1 MQLGTKFDATLVA
14 ADAVPDALG
23 GEDRELLERLRSG
36 TIDASD
42 GAAARELT
50 GRLVRAIEAGA
61 VGPVARVAAHPVP
74 MRPDR
79 QALKDPELDEQLR
92 SEGWA
97 KVRVLTREQAAALR
111 EVYGEVHG
119 WEGEGFEPDPAN
131 GDREYRTRS
140 RAALGAVLDPALAE
154 VFVDHL
160 PFLQGYY
167 LKWPNCPE
175 THIHADWTNVDETAG
190 HRSYIAWTALQ
201 DITDDVGQMSILP
214 RSHTVDPS
222 PRGSRLNLPL
232 AGAWLGKEEDVWRRM
247 QRVPLEAGEALVF
260 DMGTIHASF
269 SNTTDLPRV
278 AAVTCLR
285 PAEAELV
292 YYRAASGDTVLRYE
306 VDEEFF
312 VEATPPELVDVL
324 PCRLP
329 NAVLAVG
336 TTAESVRRAEELL
349 GSLEPIEEPPAEVLE
364 EQRALSRSLVDAGP
378 GGGADTA
385 AGGRMV
391 APAPEPA
398 PQPAA
403 TVGRHG
409 PTRRSALGRI
419 GALLDR
425 ARRG

>member
-1 MQLGTKFDATLVA
+1 MKVRTKLEATIVPV
-14 ADAVPDALG
+14 DAVPEVLD
-23 GEDRELLERLRSG
+23 GEGRQLLERLRAG
-36 TIDASD
+36 AIEATD
-42 GAAARELT
+42 GDAAREVT
-50 GRLVRAIEAGA
+50 RQLVRAIEVGA
-61 VGPVARVAAHPVP
+61 VGPSSRIASEPAP
-74 MRPDR
+74 MRPGR
-79 QALKDPELDEQLR
+79 QALKDPALDEQLR

-97 KVRVLTREQAAALR
+97 KVRVLTRDQAAELR
-111 EVYGEVHG
+111 EAYGEVHG

-154 VFVDHL
+154 IFVDHL
-160 PFLQGYY
+160 PFLQGFY

-175 THIHADWTNVDETAG
+175 THIHADWSNVDETAG

-269 SNTTDLPRV
+269 SNVTDLPRV

-292 YYRAASGDTVLRYE
+292 YYRATSGDTVLRYH

-329 NAVLAVG
+329 DAVLEVG
-336 TTAESVRRAEELL
+336 TTADSIRRAEELL
-349 GSLEPIEEPPAEVLE
+349 ASLEPREEPPAEVLA
-364 EQRALSRSLVDAGP
+364 EQRALSRSITDADAADGTDAP
-378 GGGADTA
+378 GGHPTVPPAADAAPPIAATA
-385 AGGRMV
+385 DHHPPARRSGFGRMK
-391 APAPEPA
+391 AL
-398 PQPAA
+398 
-403 TVGRHG
+403 
-409 PTRRSALGRI
+409 LGRS
-419 GALLDR
+419 
-425 ARRG
+425 RRG